1 MENPKDILRQ
11 LLGDDVDL
19 DALEKTGEPLDLL
32 AETLIDLQKC
42 RKIRDWLIEN
52 SGIDA
57 LVAPE
62 VFHDLLSIQE
72 LNTLENAD
80 RDLNVE
86 VTRINETR
94 NEDDPVTAAN
104 FNSILREMYRD
115 LSALN
120 DSKQKEFSDLI
131 LAGEISGD
139 MLDRIENF
147 TSSIRSLNL
156 RGVGYLLTGWKVSG
170 IEKNFQ
176 SMFPNSLRAHPLRK
190 NLRRIEMEMV
200 FYRKCLDVN
209 IKWAPVGMDLFS
221 VIRRDGLELLLGN
234 LEEMG
239 NGIWNIVYNGLRLK
253 ESLALVGIKFD
264 DARTLMEDELVSLPA
279 E

>member
-1 MENPKDILRQ
+1 MENPKDILREI
-11 LLGDDVDL
+11 LGDDTDL
-19 DALEKTGEPLDLL
+19 DGLEKTGEPLDLL

-42 RKIRDWLIEN
+42 RKIRQWLIEN

-57 LVAPE
+57 LVAPA

-94 NEDDPVTAAN
+94 ETDDPVTAAN

-120 DSKQKEFSDLI
+120 DSRQKEFSDLI
-131 LAGEISGD
+131 LASEISGD
-139 MLDRIENF
+139 MLDRIESF

-156 RGVGYLLTGWKVSG
+156 RGVRYLLTGWKVSG
-170 IEKNFQ
+170 IEKSFK
-176 SMFPNSLRAHPLRK
+176 SMFPDSMRPHPLRK
-190 NLRRIEMEMV
+190 NLRQVEMEMV

-239 NGIWNIVYNGLRLK
+239 NGIWNVVYNGLRLK
-253 ESLALVGIKFD
+253 ESLALAGIKFD
-264 DARTLMEDELVSLPA
+264 DARTLMENDLVSLPVV
-279 E
+279 